1 MELTPAL
8 KEKVEKAIQA
18 ALKDVKPRP
27 AVDRLL
33 AARVTGKW
41 ARRSCVRDQTVSLLH
56 LLRCISWFSP

>member
-8 KEKVEKAIQA
+8 KAKVEKAIQA

-33 AARVTGKW
+33 VARVSGTQGW
-41 ARRSCVRDQTVSLLH
+41 RSCAAEWTGPRPGQILYSRPT
-56 LLRCISWFSP
+56 